1 MSARQRPR
9 GPRRGG
15 RARLRQG
22 RVALRPDEP
31 VLVRRTAFAVR
42 PGGSPK
48 REARRLAGPPSPSE
62 AEQILGPEDASLL
75 DIVDNLLN
83 KGVVLSGDITIGLAQ
98 VDLVY
103 ARLSLLLSAADRVLP
118 GETTEF
124 LERHHGRPARRDARH
139 RARA

>member
-1 MSARQRPR
+1 MSPRQRPR
-9 GPRRGG
+9 TPRT
-15 RARLRQG
+15 
-22 RVALRPDEP
+22 P
-31 VLVRRTAFAVR
+31 T
-42 PGGSPK
+42 
-48 REARRLAGPPSPSE
+48 E

-118 GETTEF
+118 GENTEF
-124 LERHHGRPARRDARH
+124 VERHHARHELRDARR